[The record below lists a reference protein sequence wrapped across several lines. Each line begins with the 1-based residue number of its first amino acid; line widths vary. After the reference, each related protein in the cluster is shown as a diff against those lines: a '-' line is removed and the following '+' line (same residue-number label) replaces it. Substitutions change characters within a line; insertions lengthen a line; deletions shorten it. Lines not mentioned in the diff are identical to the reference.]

1 MFTSN
6 QEAVKQPN
14 FSYITTKS
22 NVLVSII
29 STLLHHLAPGILQDR
44 RPSKLTLDSP
54 SEIELQ
60 TSTED
65 YKTFT
70 SGESIIEYAR
80 NFYGLRKNAGDAST
94 PLFTEHV
101 NTTDLS
107 KEDSGDM
114 SMASLPNSISE
125 STMAIYNTPQPKYDP
140 VRGSVLT
147 NELINATA
155 SFITTFIQT
164 CTLSA
169 STEERG
175 DKAVNGNKAHYH
187 GLFHNVCE
195 ILGHL
200 MARANAKPTDIQDCM
215 DALFKCSTDGPD
227 FTFVSSGVNTI
238 LQIADSPSYIK
249 ASPWHPKLV
258 KAIVD
263 NVSRKKC
270 GRTNLINT
278 RW

>member
-1 MFTSN
+1 M
-6 QEAVKQPN
+6 
-14 FSYITTKS
+14 TTKS

-29 STLLHHLAPGILQDR
+29 TTLLHLLAPGILQDR
-44 RPSKLTLDSP
+44 RPSKLNLDSP
-54 SEIELQ
+54 TEIELQ

-70 SGESIIEYAR
+70 SGENIIEYAR
-80 NFYGLRKNAGDAST
+80 NFYGLPKNAGDAST
-94 PLFTEHV
+94 PLFTEQV
-101 NTTDLS
+101 NITDLS

-125 STMAIYNTPQPKYDP
+125 STVAIYNTPQPKYDP

-155 SFITTFIQT
+155 SFITIFIQT
-164 CTLSA
+164 CTLSV

-175 DKAVNGNKAHYH
+175 DKAVIGNKAHYH

-200 MARANAKPTDIQDCM
+200 MARANVKPTDIHDCI

-227 FTFVSSGVNTI
+227 FTFVSSSVSTI

-249 ASPWHPKLV
+249 ASPWHPKIV

-263 NVSRKKC
+263 NVSRKMWVDKHH
-270 GRTNLINT
+270 
-278 RW
+278 